1 NYIKLDFNMEL
12 LEEIND
18 TYIDTRYPSDLGL
31 LPDGSLSSEHAID
44 FYKMAKEILNQ
55 IEIITEKA

>member
-1 NYIKLDFNMEL
+1 VKLNFKMVL

-31 LPDGSLSSEHAID
+31 LPDGFLSIEHAID
-44 FYKMAKEILNQ
+44 FYNEAKDIFSQ
-55 IEIITEKA
+55 IKRVVEYIP